1 MERDSPRHEKIR
13 FRRDEITDLAT
24 LPSCAGLDPDL
35 FKRSRWSR
43 ARRAALAIL
52 AGVGS
57 LIALAVAGVIIV
69 SVFGIGSE
77 RLRLEAEKAIEA
89 IAGVDIVAAVG
100 PARLTLDGSHF
111 LAVEARDVSFKNAS
125 DGADIIDAG
134 VVRFGFRFLPL
145 LTGNLRLSSAT
156 FGDARIVASALPTR
170 NIDWA
175 ASLRNAEGLI
185 DPDKLAEGVFAAVNG
200 ALDAVQT
207 QSTRT
212 IALENIEFVLPES
225 GSMRQVRIV
234 EATLAESGSGSLDLS
249 AETEIDGR
257 AVRIAATAQRDPVS
271 RRITSLQLT
280 AVSPT
285 SAQSEVGAATKN
297 NGLRIGSANLKI
309 SGAEGTGAEPAAL
322 KADLTM
328 KGSEVDL
335 GARGI
340 LAGDIDLTASLV
352 AGAGRIEVQKLLV
365 TAGRSILD
373 FNGIVTPQ
381 AGSEAGGKPAYRFG
395 LLSRRSTI
403 SPDGSPEPALNA
415 QIRVEGNFEP
425 VGRVLNADR
434 ILLKSSGPG
443 EALGAASIE
452 LVEGKSPGLSAAFS
466 VHDMSVSHVKQ
477 LWPWFAARPARLWV
491 LENLFGGRVSD
502 GRIQFKVEP
511 GRLGNGIPL
520 SGNEVFGTV
529 ALSDTRFDTAGLIP
543 PVRDAVGSVDF
554 RGNDVDISLTSGTV
568 FMPSGRT
575 VAASNGTL
583 TIKKANIRPVIGKL
597 NIDVAG
603 NAPAI
608 TELAS
613 YDPINAMRFIG
624 FSPEDFVGEVSG
636 NVKADIPLHKGI
648 DSGRLGWLVA
658 LDYKNLSLAK
668 PVDGQ
673 MITEADGSI
682 VVEPGKAVISTKARL
697 SGVPAEID
705 LVEPLGKSKT
715 ERQRKVVLVLD
726 EKGRET
732 LVPGLSGLLDGTVK
746 VSLDLL
752 GKGRHKVSADLTAAK
767 LDIPWAGWTKG
778 PGIAAQVDF
787 ILEKEGDK
795 STLSDFNLSGKTFAV
810 DGTVSLSQG
819 SLSSARFSNVRLNRG
834 DDVAVSIKQTG
845 KGYAIDINGN
855 ALDARSLIKQFTSDV
870 DTATK
875 ANQSGSVSVTATVKS
890 LTGFHGEQLSNLK
903 LDYSGSGAKV
913 NGLQVSASTKSGATV
928 QIKNTSES
936 GGRTMQMQSTDAG
949 AVLRFLDIYK
959 NMEGGAIKLS
969 LAGGPDGPMS
979 GQIDARDFW
988 VVNEPRLSSI
998 VSSPPPGDNRSLN
1011 QAVKRD
1017 IDTSRVKF
1025 ERGFTEISKGDG
1037 RLTLAN
1043 GILRGQLIGATF
1055 QGTLYDKAG
1064 NMDMTGTF
1072 MPAYGL
1078 NRLFGE
1084 VPLIGIILG
1093 NGRDGGLIGVTF
1105 KLSGDADAPTLQ
1117 VNPLSVIAPGIFRS
1131 IFEFQ

>member
-1 MERDSPRHEKIR
+1 MPRLRFSP
-13 FRRDEITDLAT
+13 A
-24 LPSCAGLDPDL
+24 LDH
-35 FKRSRWSR
+35 WSR
-43 ARRAALAIL
+43 
-52 AGVGS
+52 S
-57 LIALAVAGVIIV
+57 LSRVSSW
-69 SVFGIGSE
+69 SVFSVSAPKGCA
-77 RLRLEAEKAIEA
+77 LEAEKAIEE

-125 DGADIIDAG
+125 DGTDIIDAG

-156 FGDARIVASALPTR
+156 LGDARIVASALPTG
-170 NIDWA
+170 NADWA

-185 DPDKLAEGVFAAVNG
+185 DPDKLAEGVFAAVNS

-212 IALENIEFVLPES
+212 IALENIEFVLPET

-234 EATLAESGSGSLDLS
+234 EATLAESGAGSLDLS
-249 AETEIDGR
+249 AETDIDGR

-280 AVSPT
+280 AASPT
-285 SAQSEVGAATKN
+285 SAQTDAAAKN

-309 SGAEGTGAEPAAL
+309 SGAEGIGAEPTAL

-335 GARGI
+335 GPRGI

-352 AGAGRIEVQKLLV
+352 AGDGRIRLDKLLV
-365 TAGRSILD
+365 TTGRSVLD

-381 AGSEAGGKPAYRFG
+381 AASEAGGKPAYRFG

-425 VGRVLNADR
+425 VGRILNADR
-434 ILLKSSGPG
+434 ILLKSGGPG

-452 LVEGKSPGLSAAFS
+452 LVEGKVPGLSAAFS

-520 SGNEVFGTV
+520 SGDEVFGTV

-554 RGNDVDISLTSGTV
+554 RGNDVDISLKSGTV

-597 NIDVAG
+597 DIDVAG
-603 NAPAI
+603 NAPAV

-613 YDPINAMRFIG
+613 YEPINATRFIG
-624 FSPEDFVGEVSG
+624 FSPDDFVGEVSG

-648 DSGRLGWLVA
+648 DSAGLRWLVA

-673 MITEADGSI
+673 MITEADGTI
-682 VVEPGKAVISTKARL
+682 AVEPGKAVISTKARL

-705 LVEPLGKSKT
+705 LVQPLGKSQV

-726 EKGRET
+726 EKARET
-732 LVPGLSGLLDGTVK
+732 FAPGLSDLLDGTVK
-746 VSLDLL
+746 VSLDEL
-752 GKGRHKVSADLTAAK
+752 GGGKHKVSADLTDAK

-778 PGIAAQVDF
+778 PGIAAKVDF
-787 ILEKEGDK
+787 TLEKEGDK

-810 DGTVSLSQG
+810 GGTVTLSQG
-819 SLSSARFSNVRLNRG
+819 SLSSAQFPNVRLNRG
-834 DDVAVSIKQTG
+834 DDVSVSVKQTG
-845 KGYAIDINGN
+845 KGYAIDISGN
-855 ALDARSLIKQFTSDV
+855 ALDARSLVKQFTSDV
-870 DTATK
+870 ETATK
-875 ANQSGSVSVTATVKS
+875 ASGRQSVSVSADVKS

-913 NGLQVSASTKSGATV
+913 NGLKVSAGTKSGATV
-928 QIKNTSES
+928 QITNTSEN
-936 GGRTMQMQSTDAG
+936 GGRTMQMQSADAG
-949 AVLRFLDIYK
+949 AILRFLDIYK
-959 NMEGGAIKLS
+959 YMEGGTIKLE
-969 LAGGPDGPMS
+969 LAGNGTGGMS
-979 GQIDARDFW
+979 GQIDARNFG
-988 VVNEPRLSSI
+988 VVNEPKLAFDR
-998 VSSPPPGDNRSLN
+998 VVRQPAGKRS
-1011 QAVKRD
+1011 
-1017 IDTSRVKF
+1017 
-1025 ERGFTEISKGDG
+1025 
-1037 RLTLAN
+1037 
-1043 GILRGQLIGATF
+1043 
-1055 QGTLYDKAG
+1055 
-1064 NMDMTGTF
+1064 
-1072 MPAYGL
+1072 
-1078 NRLFGE
+1078 
-1084 VPLIGIILG
+1084 
-1093 NGRDGGLIGVTF
+1093 
-1105 KLSGDADAPTLQ
+1105 
-1117 VNPLSVIAPGIFRS
+1117 
-1131 IFEFQ
+1131 